1 MPPSYPLCS
10 WTVNCIGLQ
19 TRQRQ
24 RSGTDKTT
32 NRSIFNSWK
41 HYVRKRNPY
50 RGGGEEEEEANKS
63 CTALQKERRQWPKQ
77 ASATMTAGGELK
89 PWTSSTPGDRLFYD
103 KMLTTHYT
111 WTLKWNEVCEED
123 NKKRKSYQEI
133 WKGPTRNSWAQT
145 VCGQLT
151 NTDFN
156 NVLNMY
162 HIKKL
167 IN

>member
-1 MPPSYPLCS
+1 M
-10 WTVNCIGLQ
+10 
-19 TRQRQ
+19 
-24 RSGTDKTT
+24 KTLRT
-32 NRSIFNSWK
+32 KEESIQ
-41 HYVRKRNPY
+41 
-50 RGGGEEEEEANKS
+50 RGGEEEEANKS

-89 PWTSSTPGDRLFYD
+89 PWTSSTPDDRLLRQNFNYS
-103 KMLTTHYT
+103 LY
-111 WTLKWNEVCEED
+111 LNFVKWNEVCEED
-123 NKKRKSYQEI
+123 NKKRKSYQEM

-162 HIKKL
+162 HINKL

>member
-1 MPPSYPLCS
+1 MKTLRTKEES
-10 WTVNCIGLQ
+10 I
-19 TRQRQ
+19 QR
-24 RSGTDKTT
+24 
-32 NRSIFNSWK
+32 
-41 HYVRKRNPY
+41 
-50 RGGGEEEEEANKS
+50 GGEEEEEANKS

-89 PWTSSTPGDRLFYD
+89 PWTSSTPGDRLLFYD